1 VERRALTLALIPLLI
16 VAALT
21 PVVLSKAVTEADA
34 RKAIGEAELSIL
46 QAQATIDKAKQYG
59 AETQPAE
66 GKLNEAQ
73 SQLKVA
79 NDAYGRGEYD
89 QAIDHA
95 EEAKAAADQANALAQ
110 ESLDK
115 KTKTTTV
122 VSTSETESKTKTSRT
137 KTSESEKSKTR
148 TSKTSE
154 SGTLSVT
161 TAKSVTL
168 TDRSTVSVSRTT
180 ASVASTSSTS
190 TTSATSV
197 STQTTTSATITAEE
211 SAARVEVDEA
221 YRARTMAERALN
233 EARELPIAVD
243 LSEIQAKFDEADA
256 RLRGAEDALE
266 RGQYDEAK
274 SLALSAKALFEQA
287 ATESEGLVEAAGD
300 LLEELRSV
308 EAVEVGVAPEVMSV
322 SVVEGRDACVDTLT
336 HSVRMNLCAP
346 AIAYSAGGDER
357 EIRFMS
363 RIYSLVEF
371 FDGNGDGKVQENEIL
386 QALPL
391 ESLAWSVRSEVQE
404 SNATVRIVYT
414 YDTMDCEFSI
424 IINVFRSPTIQYFVF
439 DNKTL
444 AYLVDG
450 NANEVKFDF
459 SVRRWPWSS
468 GSSKLA
474 LRLGVLAQFLGSIEL
489 RSIGNNEQ
497 WLAFEVENQT
507 IRIKWIT
514 KARVGLPDGS
524 EQVVDVSA
532 THSVAANTGEILVD
546 FVYPNF
552 QGRTLIHDPSVGIGG
567 PLVYQSVLQTTWMC
581 LGLGILAAVVLT
593 ATKAS
598 ERIRGRSD
606 ISEEMASA

>member
-1 VERRALTLALIPLLI
+1 VERKAPAFALIPLLI

-21 PVVLSKAVTEADA
+21 PIVLSKAATEADA
-34 RKAIGEAELSIL
+34 RRAIGEAELSIA
-46 QAQATIDKAKQYG
+46 QAQATIDRAKQCG

-66 GKLNEAQ
+66 GKLNEAR

-79 NDAYGRGEYD
+79 NDAYERGEYD
-89 QAIDHA
+89 QATNHA
-95 EEAKAAADQANALAQ
+95 EGAKAAADHANALAQ

-115 KTKTTTV
+115 KIKTTTA
-122 VSTSETESKTKTSRT
+122 VSTTERESKTKTSKT
-137 KTSESEKSKTR
+137 KTSKTK
-148 TSKTSE
+148 TSKTLESE
-154 SGTLSVT
+154 TLSVT
-161 TAKSVTL
+161 TVKSVTL

-221 YRARTMAERALN
+221 YSARTMADTALN
-233 EARELPIAVD
+233 EAGEIPVAVD

-256 RLRGAEDALE
+256 RMRDAEGALE
-266 RGQYDEAK
+266 RGEYDEAK

-287 ATESEGLVEAAGD
+287 ARESESLVEAARD

-308 EAVEVGVAPEVMSV
+308 EAVEVGVPPEVMSV
-322 SVVEGRDACVDTLT
+322 LVVEGRDACVDTLT

-346 AIAYSAGGDER
+346 AVAYSAGGDEPGIMFR
-357 EIRFMS
+357 S
-363 RIYSLVEF
+363 TIYSLVEF
-371 FDGNGDGKVQENEIL
+371 LDGNGDGKVQENEIL

-404 SNATVRIVYT
+404 PNATVRIIYT
-414 YDTMDCEFSI
+414 YDTADYEFSI
-424 IINVFRSPTIQYFVF
+424 IINIFRSPTIQYFVF

-450 NANEVKFDF
+450 NANEVKFDL

-474 LRLGVLAQFLGSIEL
+474 LRLEVLAQFPGSIEL
-489 RSIGNNEQ
+489 RSIGKNEQ
-497 WLAFEVENQT
+497 WLAFEAENQT

-514 KARVGLPDGS
+514 KARVCLPDGS

-532 THSVAANTGEILVD
+532 THGVSANTGEILVD

-552 QGRTLIHDPSVGIGG
+552 QGRTLVHDPSVGIGG
-567 PLVYQSVLQTTWMC
+567 LLTYQSVLQTTWMC

-598 ERIRGRSD
+598 ERIRRSSD
-606 ISEEMASA
+606 ISEEMTSA

>member
-1 VERRALTLALIPLLI
+1 VERRALAFALIPLLT
-16 VAALT
+16 VAALA
-21 PVVLSKAVTEADA
+21 PMVLSKAVTEADA
-34 RKAIGEAELSIL
+34 RKAIGEAELSIA
-46 QAQATIDKAKQYG
+46 QAQATIDKAKQCG

-73 SQLKVA
+73 SQLRVA
-79 NDAYGRGEYD
+79 NDAFGRGEYD

-95 EEAKAAADQANALAQ
+95 EEAKAAADKANALAQ

-122 VSTSETESKTKTSRT
+122 VSTSETESKTKTSKT
-137 KTSESEKSKTR
+137 KTSESE
-148 TSKTSE
+148 TSKTKTSKTKTSE
-154 SGTLSVT
+154 TLSVT

-168 TDRSTVSVSRTT
+168 TDRLTTSVSTTT
-180 ASVASTSSTS
+180 ASVSSTSSMSTTS
-190 TTSATSV
+190 TTFVSARTR
-197 STQTTTSATITAEE
+197 TSAVITAEE
-211 SAARVEVDEA
+211 SAARAEVGEA
-221 YRARTMAERALN
+221 YAARSMAESALN
-233 EARELPIAVD
+233 EARELPVAVD
-243 LSEIQAKFDEADA
+243 LSGIQAKFDEADA
-256 RLRGAEDALE
+256 HLRGAEDALE
-266 RGQYDEAK
+266 RGEYEDVM
-274 SLALSAKALFEQA
+274 SLALRAKVLFEQA
-287 ATESEGLVEAAGD
+287 AAEAESLIEAAGD
-300 LLEELRSV
+300 LLEELGNV
-308 EAVEVGVAPEVMSV
+308 EAVEVGVAPEVMNV

-346 AIAYSAGGDER
+346 AIVYSTGGDDGGAT
-357 EIRFMS
+357 FTS
-363 RIYSLVEF
+363 TIYSLVEF
-371 FDGNGDGKVQENEIL
+371 FDGNEDGRVQDNEIL

-391 ESLAWSVRSEVQE
+391 ESLAWSVRSDVQE
-404 SNATVRIVYT
+404 PNATVRIVYT
-414 YDTMDCEFSI
+414 YDTADYEFSI

-450 NANEVKFDF
+450 SANEVKFDF

-468 GSSKLA
+468 GSSELA
-474 LRLGVLAQFLGSIEL
+474 LRLGVLAQSPGSIEL
-489 RSIGNNEQ
+489 RSIGKNEQ
-497 WLAFEVENQT
+497 WLAFESENQT

-532 THSVAANTGEILVD
+532 THSVAAGTGEILVD

-552 QGRTLIHDPSVGIGG
+552 QGRTLVHDPSVGIGG
-567 PLVYQSVLQTTWMC
+567 PLIYQSVLQTTWMC

-598 ERIRGRSD
+598 ERIRRGSNTF
-606 ISEEMASA
+606 